1 VKKDLLL
8 MFGFSLH
15 PNSKTAYKLVLATL
29 VVTGLAV
36 LSFQYV
42 SQAMLDDTIVFMRQE
57 GMDMEI
63 YTVEADGSGEV
74 QLTNNEYEDWAA
86 VWTPDKSQILFHSNR
101 DGYFAI
107 YAMNRDG
114 SDVYRIS
121 PEGRHAQFPS
131 VSPDGRY
138 VAFEMYMGTG
148 DEWDIFIMSLNG
160 CGRMSQATF
169 AAGHE
174 GGAAFSPDGT
184 QLAYHS
190 TENGYYDIYV
200 LNLDG
205 TGTNRLTFYP
215 ETMDVWPQWSSDGK
229 QIIFHSERDGNSEIY
244 VMNADGSDARNLT
257 NNPSLDRVPRFAAD
271 GQNIIF
277 RSERSGESNLYVMGL
292 DGSDVHPL
300 SGDNGF
306 MDLHPDS

>member
-74 QLTNNEYEDWAA
+74 QLTNNDYEDWAA

-107 YAMNRDG
+107 YTMNRDG
-114 SDVYRIS
+114 SDVHRIS

-131 VSPDGRY
+131 VSPDGRS
-138 VAFEMYMGTG
+138 VAFEMYMGVG

-169 AAGHE
+169 SAGHE

-200 LNLDG
+200 LNLNG

-215 ETMDVWPQWSSDGK
+215 ETMDVWPQWSANGK

-244 VMNADGSDARNLT
+244 VMNADGSNAQNLT
-257 NNPSLDRVPRFAAD
+257 NNPALDRVPRFAAD
-271 GQNIIF
+271 GQTIIF